1 MTSFTISAKCF
12 TKAKLHAYK
21 YPQCEVTGVLLA
33 HVDQPSHLVETIPLF
48 HQGTRLIPM
57 LEVAFEHIQSY
68 CDKHE
73 FKIVGYYE
81 IPSLVR
87 PEASLSP
94 FAQRIGDKISSVNTS
109 ATILVTMHNYTG
121 ELRSWTKSKTDE
133 SGWVSGVATSAK
145 NAGEA
150 AQQLVS
156 ESEAAKFDQIVET
169 TLEKKIHFELRDFD
183 SWLDNPA
190 ENDFTNFHIENLLSM
205 FMQEC

>member
-1 MTSFTISAKCF
+1 MVCVFAGHVRREKRDDCTNLSIIDNKMKILNSYLSFLSIIS
-12 TKAKLHAYK
+12 
-21 YPQCEVTGVLLA
+21 
-33 HVDQPSHLVETIPLF
+33 
-48 HQGTRLIPM
+48 
-57 LEVAFEHIQSY
+57 
-68 CDKHE
+68 
-73 FKIVGYYE
+73 
-81 IPSLVR
+81 
-87 PEASLSP
+87 
-94 FAQRIGDKISSVNTS
+94 ISNFFS
-109 ATILVTMHNYTG
+109 
-121 ELRSWTKSKTDE
+121 RSWTKCKTDE